1 MEPQRDHHHGI
12 QEDRVWEEEAEK
24 ILQESIGVERLDRV
38 KLARATKESL
48 EAKEVAGDIKKKRNQ
63 EEEGIEI
70 GERKR
75 KAKKKGESEAVGE
88 RGTQMRADQNVST

>member
-1 MEPQRDHHHGI
+1 M
-12 QEDRVWEEEAEK
+12 WEEKAEK
-24 ILQESIGVERLDRV
+24 TLQETIGVERLDRV
-38 KLARATKESL
+38 KLSRATKESL

-75 KAKKKGESEAVGE
+75 KATMKGENEAVGE
-88 RGTQMRADQNVST
+88 RGAQMRADLNVSTWMIVEIRKS